1 MPKIKPRAIVTRKKL
16 LAKYKAEIND
26 AILGTEEIGLMEAVD
41 FPLILSM
48 ATQMI
53 ADIGKANTTLLFHS
67 LAKKIEKL
75 NVEDFDG
82 TQMSTE
88 G

>member
-1 MPKIKPRAIVTRKKL
+1 MPKIKNRAIANQKKL

-26 AILGTEEIGLMEAVD
+26 AILGTEENGLMEAVD

-48 ATQMI
+48 STQMI
-53 ADIGKANTTLLFHS
+53 ADIGKANTAKLFHR
-67 LAKKIEKL
+67 LADKIEKL

-82 TQMSTE
+82 TQMSAE
-88 G
+88 R